1 MRKLGV
7 SIYPEKSTV
16 EEIFAYLKEMREI
29 GATRT
34 FSCLLSV
41 NKPAEEVKEDV
52 LEIEKETVDNSETVE
67 DAPKT
72 FTQSEVDELIKKR
85 LAKQEKSFDKRMQEK
100 LDEAEK
106 LRKMNET
113 QKAEYEQEKQKA
125 YIAELEAKINRSGLE
140 REASKMLS
148 EGGIAVDDKILGLV
162 VKDTA
167 ESTQEAVDSFVA
179 LVNDLADKKVG
190 EKLKGKTPKKM
201 EDTSAGEITK
211 EQFNKMGYQSRNE
224 LLQNNPELY
233 HKLKG

>member
-1 MRKLGV
+1 M
-7 SIYPEKSTV
+7 
-16 EEIFAYLKEMREI
+16 
-29 GATRT
+29 
-34 FSCLLSV
+34 
-41 NKPAEEVKEDV
+41 AEEEKNDV
-52 LEIEKETVDNSETVE
+52 LETELDNVGNPAE
-67 DAPKT
+67 DEDTQKT

-106 LRKMNET
+106 LRQMNET

-148 EGGIAVDDKILGLV
+148 ESGIVADEKILGIV

-167 ESTQEAVDSFVA
+167 ERTQEAVESFVA
-179 LVNDLADKKVG
+179 LVNELADKKVG

-201 EDTSAGEITK
+201 EDTTAGEITK

-233 HKLKG
+233 RKLKG

>member
-1 MRKLGV
+1 M
-7 SIYPEKSTV
+7 
-16 EEIFAYLKEMREI
+16 
-29 GATRT
+29 
-34 FSCLLSV
+34 
-41 NKPAEEVKEDV
+41 AEEVKEPV
-52 LEIEKETVDNSETVE
+52 VEPELEQASNQEEEKATE
-67 DAPKT
+67 KT
-72 FTQSEVDELIKKR
+72 FTQSQLDEIIQKEKAKAKR
-85 LAKQEKSFDKRMQEK
+85 SAEKEYQAKM
-100 LDEAEK
+100 DEAEK
-106 LRKMNET
+106 LRQMNET
-113 QKAEYEQEKQKA
+113 QKAEYEQEKQRA

-167 ESTQEAVDSFVA
+167 ESTQEAVESFVA

>member
-1 MRKLGV
+1 MA
-7 SIYPEKSTV
+7 
-16 EEIFAYLKEMREI
+16 EEIKEPVVE
-29 GATRT
+29 
-34 FSCLLSV
+34 
-41 NKPAEEVKEDV
+41 P
-52 LEIEKETVDNSETVE
+52 EIEQASGQEEEKTTE
-67 DAPKT
+67 KT
-72 FTQSEVDELIKKR
+72 FTQSQLDEIIQKEKAKAKR
-85 LAKQEKSFDKRMQEK
+85 SAEKEYQAKM
-100 LDEAEK
+100 DEAEK
-106 LRKMNET
+106 LRKMNEV
-113 QKAEYEQEKQKA
+113 QKAEYEQEKQRA

-167 ESTQEAVDSFVA
+167 EKTQEAVEGFVA
-179 LVNDLADKKVG
+179 LVNELADKKVS

>member
-1 MRKLGV
+1 M
-7 SIYPEKSTV
+7 
-16 EEIFAYLKEMREI
+16 
-29 GATRT
+29 
-34 FSCLLSV
+34 
-41 NKPAEEVKEDV
+41 AEEVK
-52 LEIEKETVDNSETVE
+52 ITVE
-67 DAPKT
+67 EQVDTQQEEQSTKKT
-72 FTQSEVDELIKKR
+72 FTQSEVDDLIKKR

-106 LRKMNET
+106 LRQMNET

-167 ESTQEAVDSFVA
+167 ESTQEAVEGFVA
-179 LVNDLADKKVG
+179 LVNALADKKVS

-201 EDTSAGEITK
+201 EDTTAGEITK

>member
-1 MRKLGV
+1 MA
-7 SIYPEKSTV
+7 
-16 EEIFAYLKEMREI
+16 EEI
-29 GATRT
+29 
-34 FSCLLSV
+34 
-41 NKPAEEVKEDV
+41 
-52 LEIEKETVDNSETVE
+52 KETVVE
-67 DAPKT
+67 PEIEQASGQEEEKTTEKT
-72 FTQSEVDELIKKR
+72 FTQSQLDEIIQKEKAKAKR
-85 LAKQEKSFDKRMQEK
+85 SAEKEYQAKM
-100 LDEAEK
+100 DEAEK
-106 LRKMNET
+106 LRKMNEV
-113 QKAEYEQEKQKA
+113 QKAEYEQEKQRA

-148 EGGIAVDDKILGLV
+148 EGGIVVDDKILGLV

-167 ESTQEAVDSFVA
+167 ESTQEAVEGFVA
-179 LVNDLADKKVG
+179 LVNELADKKVG

>member
-1 MRKLGV
+1 MA
-7 SIYPEKSTV
+7 
-16 EEIFAYLKEMREI
+16 EEIKEPVVE
-29 GATRT
+29 
-34 FSCLLSV
+34 
-41 NKPAEEVKEDV
+41 P
-52 LEIEKETVDNSETVE
+52 EIEQASGQEEEKTTE
-67 DAPKT
+67 KT
-72 FTQSEVDELIKKR
+72 FTQSQLDEIIQKEKAKAKR
-85 LAKQEKSFDKRMQEK
+85 SAEKEYQAKM
-100 LDEAEK
+100 DEAEK
-106 LRKMNET
+106 LRKMNEV
-113 QKAEYEQEKQKA
+113 QKAEYEQEKQRA

-167 ESTQEAVDSFVA
+167 ESTQEAVESFVA

-233 HKLKG
+233 YKLKG

>member
-1 MRKLGV
+1 MA
-7 SIYPEKSTV
+7 
-16 EEIFAYLKEMREI
+16 EEIKEPVVE
-29 GATRT
+29 
-34 FSCLLSV
+34 
-41 NKPAEEVKEDV
+41 P
-52 LEIEKETVDNSETVE
+52 EIEQASGQEEEKTTE
-67 DAPKT
+67 KT
-72 FTQSEVDELIKKR
+72 FTQSQLDEIIQKEKAKAKR
-85 LAKQEKSFDKRMQEK
+85 SAEKEYQAKM
-100 LDEAEK
+100 DEAEK
-106 LRKMNET
+106 LRKMNEV
-113 QKAEYEQEKQKA
+113 QKAEYEQEKQRA

-167 ESTQEAVDSFVA
+167 ESTQEAVESFVS

-211 EQFNKMGYQSRNE
+211 EQFNKMGYRSRNE

>member
-1 MRKLGV
+1 M
-7 SIYPEKSTV
+7 
-16 EEIFAYLKEMREI
+16 
-29 GATRT
+29 
-34 FSCLLSV
+34 
-41 NKPAEEVKEDV
+41 AEEVKEDV
-52 LEIEKETVDNSETVE
+52 LEIEKETVDNPETVE
-67 DAPKT
+67 DTPKT

-106 LRKMNET
+106 LRAMNET
-113 QKAEYEQEKQKA
+113 QKAEYEQEKQRA

-148 EGGIAVDDKILGLV
+148 GGGIVVDDKILGLV

-167 ESTQEAVDSFVA
+167 EKTQEAVESFVA

>member
-1 MRKLGV
+1 MAEEQKT
-7 SIYPEKSTV
+7 TV
-16 EEIFAYLKEMREI
+16 EEPKEEQVD
-29 GATRT
+29 TQQ
-34 FSCLLSV
+34 
-41 NKPAEEVKEDV
+41 EVEST
-52 LEIEKETVDNSETVE
+52 E
-67 DAPKT
+67 KT
-72 FTQSEVDELIKKR
+72 FTQSQLDEIIQKEKAKAKR
-85 LAKQEKSFDKRMQEK
+85 SAEKEYQAKM
-100 LDEAEK
+100 DEAEK
-106 LRKMNET
+106 LRQMNEA

-148 EGGIAVDDKILGLV
+148 EGGIAVDDKILGFV

-167 ESTQEAVDSFVA
+167 ESTQEAVEGFVA
-179 LVNDLADKKVG
+179 LVNDLADKKVS

>member
-1 MRKLGV
+1 M
-7 SIYPEKSTV
+7 
-16 EEIFAYLKEMREI
+16 
-29 GATRT
+29 
-34 FSCLLSV
+34 
-41 NKPAEEVKEDV
+41 AEEEKNDV
-52 LEIEKETVDNSETVE
+52 LETELDNVDNPAEVE
-67 DAPKT
+67 GAPKT

-106 LRKMNET
+106 LRQMNET
-113 QKAEYEQEKQKA
+113 QKAEYEQEKQRS

-148 EGGIAVDDKILGLV
+148 EGGIVADDKILGIV

-167 ESTQEAVDSFVA
+167 ERTQEAVESFVA
-179 LVNDLADKKVG
+179 LVNELADKKVG

-201 EDTSAGEITK
+201 EDTTAGEITK

-233 HKLKG
+233 RKLKG

>member
-1 MRKLGV
+1 MA
-7 SIYPEKSTV
+7 
-16 EEIFAYLKEMREI
+16 EEIKEPVVE
-29 GATRT
+29 
-34 FSCLLSV
+34 
-41 NKPAEEVKEDV
+41 P
-52 LEIEKETVDNSETVE
+52 EIEQASGQEEEKTTE
-67 DAPKT
+67 KT
-72 FTQSEVDELIKKR
+72 FTQSQLDEIIQKEKAKAKR
-85 LAKQEKSFDKRMQEK
+85 SAEKEYQAKM
-100 LDEAEK
+100 DEAEK
-106 LRKMNET
+106 LRKMNEV
-113 QKAEYEQEKQKA
+113 QKAEYEQEKQRA

-167 ESTQEAVDSFVA
+167 ESTQEAVESFVA

-211 EQFNKMGYQSRNE
+211 EQFNRMGYQSRNE

>member
-1 MRKLGV
+1 MA
-7 SIYPEKSTV
+7 
-16 EEIFAYLKEMREI
+16 EEIKEPVVE
-29 GATRT
+29 
-34 FSCLLSV
+34 S
-41 NKPAEEVKEDV
+41 
-52 LEIEKETVDNSETVE
+52 EIEQASGQEEERTTE
-67 DAPKT
+67 KT
-72 FTQSEVDELIKKR
+72 FTQSQLDEIIQKEKAKAKR
-85 LAKQEKSFDKRMQEK
+85 SAEKEYQAKM
-100 LDEAEK
+100 DEAEK
-106 LRKMNET
+106 LRKMNEV
-113 QKAEYEQEKQKA
+113 QKAEYEQEKQRA

-167 ESTQEAVDSFVA
+167 ESTQEAVESFVA
-179 LVNDLADKKVG
+179 LVNELADKKVG

>member
-1 MRKLGV
+1 MA
-7 SIYPEKSTV
+7 
-16 EEIFAYLKEMREI
+16 EEIKEPVFE
-29 GATRT
+29 
-34 FSCLLSV
+34 
-41 NKPAEEVKEDV
+41 P
-52 LEIEKETVDNSETVE
+52 EIEQASGQEEEKTTE
-67 DAPKT
+67 KT
-72 FTQSEVDELIKKR
+72 FTQSQLDEIIQKEKAKAKR
-85 LAKQEKSFDKRMQEK
+85 SAEKEYQAKM
-100 LDEAEK
+100 DEAEK
-106 LRKMNET
+106 LRKMNEV
-113 QKAEYEQEKQKA
+113 QKAEYEQEKQRA

-167 ESTQEAVDSFVA
+167 ESTQEAVEGFVA
-179 LVNDLADKKVG
+179 LVNELADKKVS

-211 EQFNKMGYQSRNE
+211 EQFNRMGYQSRNE

>member
-1 MRKLGV
+1 M
-7 SIYPEKSTV
+7 
-16 EEIFAYLKEMREI
+16 
-29 GATRT
+29 
-34 FSCLLSV
+34 
-41 NKPAEEVKEDV
+41 AEEEKNDV
-52 LEIEKETVDNSETVE
+52 LETELDNVDNHDEVE
-67 DAPKT
+67 GTPKT

-106 LRKMNET
+106 LRQMNET

-148 EGGIAVDDKILGLV
+148 EGGIVADEKILGIV

-167 ESTQEAVDSFVA
+167 ERTQKAVEGFVA
-179 LVNDLADKKVG
+179 LVNELADKKVG

-201 EDTSAGEITK
+201 EDTTAGEITK

-233 HKLKG
+233 RKLKG

>member
-1 MRKLGV
+1 MAEEQKT
-7 SIYPEKSTV
+7 TV
-16 EEIFAYLKEMREI
+16 EEPKEEQVD
-29 GATRT
+29 TQQ
-34 FSCLLSV
+34 
-41 NKPAEEVKEDV
+41 EVEST
-52 LEIEKETVDNSETVE
+52 E
-67 DAPKT
+67 KT
-72 FTQSEVDELIKKR
+72 FTQSEVDDLIKKR

>member
-1 MRKLGV
+1 MAEDIKEPVVEL
-7 SIYPEKSTV
+7 ELEQASTQ
-16 EEIFAYLKEMREI
+16 EEEQ
-29 GATRT
+29 AT
-34 FSCLLSV
+34 
-41 NKPAEEVKEDV
+41 E
-52 LEIEKETVDNSETVE
+52 
-67 DAPKT
+67 KT
-72 FTQSEVDELIKKR
+72 FTQSEVDDLIKKR

-113 QKAEYEQEKQKA
+113 QKAEYEQEKQRA

-167 ESTQEAVDSFVA
+167 ESTQEAVESFAA

-211 EQFNKMGYQSRNE
+211 EQFNRMGYQSRNE

>member
-1 MRKLGV
+1 M
-7 SIYPEKSTV
+7 
-16 EEIFAYLKEMREI
+16 
-29 GATRT
+29 
-34 FSCLLSV
+34 
-41 NKPAEEVKEDV
+41 AEEQKTTVVEPE
-52 LEIEKETVDNSETVE
+52 LEQASTQEEEKTTE
-67 DAPKT
+67 KT
-72 FTQSEVDELIKKR
+72 FTQSQLDEIIQKEKAKAKR
-85 LAKQEKSFDKRMQEK
+85 SAEKEYQAKM
-100 LDEAEK
+100 DEAEK
-106 LRKMNET
+106 LRQMNET
-113 QKAEYEQEKQKA
+113 QKAEYEQEKQRA

-167 ESTQEAVDSFVA
+167 ESTQEAVESFVA

>member
-1 MRKLGV
+1 M
-7 SIYPEKSTV
+7 
-16 EEIFAYLKEMREI
+16 
-29 GATRT
+29 
-34 FSCLLSV
+34 
-41 NKPAEEVKEDV
+41 AEEQKTTVVEPE
-52 LEIEKETVDNSETVE
+52 LEQASTQEEEKTTE
-67 DAPKT
+67 KT
-72 FTQSEVDELIKKR
+72 FTQSQLDEIIQKEKAKAKR
-85 LAKQEKSFDKRMQEK
+85 SAEKEYQAKM
-100 LDEAEK
+100 DEAEK
-106 LRKMNET
+106 LRQMNET
-113 QKAEYEQEKQKA
+113 QKAEYEQEKQRA

-167 ESTQEAVDSFVA
+167 ESTQEAVESFVA

-211 EQFNKMGYQSRNE
+211 EQFNRMGYQSRNE

>member
-1 MRKLGV
+1 MAEEQKT
-7 SIYPEKSTV
+7 TV
-16 EEIFAYLKEMREI
+16 EEPKEEQVD
-29 GATRT
+29 TQQ
-34 FSCLLSV
+34 
-41 NKPAEEVKEDV
+41 EVEST
-52 LEIEKETVDNSETVE
+52 E
-67 DAPKT
+67 KT
-72 FTQSEVDELIKKR
+72 FTQSEVDDLIKKR

-106 LRKMNET
+106 LRQMNET

-162 VKDTA
+162 VQDTA
-167 ESTQEAVDSFVA
+167 EATQEAVEGFIA
-179 LVNDLADKKVG
+179 LVNALADKKVS

-201 EDTSAGEITK
+201 EGNTAGEITK

>member
-1 MRKLGV
+1 MAEEQKT
-7 SIYPEKSTV
+7 TV
-16 EEIFAYLKEMREI
+16 EEPKEEQVD
-29 GATRT
+29 TQQ
-34 FSCLLSV
+34 
-41 NKPAEEVKEDV
+41 EVEST
-52 LEIEKETVDNSETVE
+52 E
-67 DAPKT
+67 KT
-72 FTQSEVDELIKKR
+72 FTQSEVDDLIKKR

-113 QKAEYEQEKQKA
+113 QKAEYEQEKQRA

-148 EGGIAVDDKILGLV
+148 EGGISVDDKILGFV

-167 ESTQEAVDSFVA
+167 EATQEAVEGFVA

-190 EKLKGKTPKKM
+190 EKLKGKTPQKM
-201 EDTSAGEITK
+201 ENNSAGEITK
-211 EQFNKMGYQSRNE
+211 EQFNRMGYQSRNE

>member
-1 MRKLGV
+1 M
-7 SIYPEKSTV
+7 
-16 EEIFAYLKEMREI
+16 
-29 GATRT
+29 
-34 FSCLLSV
+34 
-41 NKPAEEVKEDV
+41 AEEQKTTVVEPE
-52 LEIEKETVDNSETVE
+52 LEQASTQEEEKATE
-67 DAPKT
+67 KT
-72 FTQSEVDELIKKR
+72 FTQSQLDEIIQKEKAKAKR
-85 LAKQEKSFDKRMQEK
+85 SAEKEYQAKM
-100 LDEAEK
+100 DEAEK
-106 LRKMNET
+106 LRQMNEA

-167 ESTQEAVDSFVA
+167 ESTQEAVESFVA
-179 LVNDLADKKVG
+179 LVNELADKKVS

-224 LLQNNPELY
+224 LIQNNPELY

>member
-1 MRKLGV
+1 M
-7 SIYPEKSTV
+7 
-16 EEIFAYLKEMREI
+16 
-29 GATRT
+29 
-34 FSCLLSV
+34 
-41 NKPAEEVKEDV
+41 AEEEKNDV
-52 LEIEKETVDNSETVE
+52 LETELDNVDDPEEVE
-67 DAPKT
+67 DTQKT

-106 LRKMNET
+106 LRQMNET
-113 QKAEYEQEKQKA
+113 QKAEYEQEKQRA

-148 EGGIAVDDKILGLV
+148 EGGIIADDKILGLI

-167 ESTQEAVDSFVA
+167 ERTQEAVESFVA
-179 LVNDLADKKVG
+179 LVNELADKKVS

>member
-1 MRKLGV
+1 M
-7 SIYPEKSTV
+7 
-16 EEIFAYLKEMREI
+16 
-29 GATRT
+29 
-34 FSCLLSV
+34 
-41 NKPAEEVKEDV
+41 AEEVKEDV
-52 LEIEKETVDNSETVE
+52 LEIEKEIVDKPETAE
-67 DAPKT
+67 DTPKT
-72 FTQSEVDELIKKR
+72 FTQSEVDDLIKKR

-106 LRKMNET
+106 LRKMNES
-113 QKAEYEQEKQKA
+113 QKAEYKQEKQRA

-167 ESTQEAVDSFVA
+167 ESTQEAVESFVA

-201 EDTSAGEITK
+201 EDVSGGEITK
-211 EQFNKMGYQSRNE
+211 EQFNRMGYQSRNE

>member
-1 MRKLGV
+1 M
-7 SIYPEKSTV
+7 
-16 EEIFAYLKEMREI
+16 
-29 GATRT
+29 
-34 FSCLLSV
+34 
-41 NKPAEEVKEDV
+41 AEEVKEVV
-52 LEIEKETVDNSETVE
+52 LENEEESVDNPETVE

-106 LRKMNET
+106 LRAMNET
-113 QKAEYEQEKQKA
+113 QKAEYEQEKQRA

-148 EGGIAVDDKILGLV
+148 EGGIVADEKILGLI

-167 ESTQEAVDSFVA
+167 ESTQEAVESFVA
-179 LVNDLADKKVG
+179 LVNELADKKVG

-224 LLQNNPELY
+224 LLRNNPELY

>member
-1 MRKLGV
+1 M
-7 SIYPEKSTV
+7 
-16 EEIFAYLKEMREI
+16 
-29 GATRT
+29 
-34 FSCLLSV
+34 
-41 NKPAEEVKEDV
+41 AEEEKNDV
-52 LEIEKETVDNSETVE
+52 LETELDNVDNPAEVE
-67 DAPKT
+67 GAQKT

-106 LRKMNET
+106 LRQMNET
-113 QKAEYEQEKQKA
+113 QKAEYEQEKQRA

-148 EGGIAVDDKILGLV
+148 EGGIVADEKILGIV

-167 ESTQEAVDSFVA
+167 ERTQEAVESFVA
-179 LVNDLADKKVG
+179 LVNELADKKVG

-201 EDTSAGEITK
+201 EDTTAGEITK

-233 HKLKG
+233 RKLKG

>member
-1 MRKLGV
+1 M
-7 SIYPEKSTV
+7 
-16 EEIFAYLKEMREI
+16 
-29 GATRT
+29 
-34 FSCLLSV
+34 
-41 NKPAEEVKEDV
+41 AEEEKNDV
-52 LEIEKETVDNSETVE
+52 LETELDNVDNPEEVE
-67 DAPKT
+67 DTQKT

-106 LRKMNET
+106 LRQMNET
-113 QKAEYEQEKQKA
+113 QKAEYEQEKQRA

-167 ESTQEAVDSFVA
+167 EATQEAVESFVA
-179 LVNDLADKKVG
+179 LVNELADKKVG